1 MIEALLKLME
11 AKGYLQALEERDD
24 IEYQDIEFIS
34 SKIDKAIAYLS
45 EEGQDGTRH
54 TENNQQ

>member
-11 AKGYLQALEERDD
+11 GKGYLQALEERDD

-34 SKIDKAIAYLS
+34 SKIDKVIAYLS